1 MIGVRIFS
9 RSVLLAATFTLSTV
23 AQQLTLPNQPDS
35 VHFAVIGDNGT
46 GQRPEYEVAERLTA
60 LRQKFPFDFIIMMGD
75 NLYGGESPKDFA
87 KKFER
92 PYKKLL
98 DAGVKFYASLG
109 NHDDPDS
116 QRKYGSF
123 NMRGDRYYTLKMK
136 DVRFLSLDSNYMD
149 PKQLE
154 WLENELR
161 TSNSPWKIAYFHHP
175 LYSSGATHGPSVD
188 LRRVIEPLFIRYGV
202 NVVFS
207 GHEHFYERLKPQ
219 NGIHYFIS
227 GSAGQLRRGDIRP
240 SNVNAV
246 GFDKDNSFML
256 IEIAGDKLYFQTIS
270 RTGESVDSGVI
281 EKSKSK

>member
-1 MIGVRIFS
+1 VIRLHHLS
-9 RSVLLAATFTLSTV
+9 YLVLLAATCTFSSV

-46 GQRPEYEVAERLTA
+46 GQRPEYEVAERLAA
-60 LRQKFPFDFIIMMGD
+60 LHAKFHFDFIIMMGD
-75 NLYGGESPKDFA
+75 NLYGGESPKDFV

-92 PYKKLL
+92 PYKTLL
-98 DAGVKFYASLG
+98 DAGVKFYACLG
-109 NHDDPDS
+109 NHDDPEN
-116 QRKYGSF
+116 QRKYESF
-123 NMRGDRYYTLKMK
+123 NMRGDRYYTFKMK
-136 DVRFLSLDSNYMD
+136 DVRFFSLDSNYMD
-149 PKQLE
+149 PKQLDWIE
-154 WLENELR
+154 TQLR
-161 TSNSPWKIAYFHHP
+161 TSKSPWKIAYFHHP

-240 SNVNAV
+240 SNVEAV

-281 EKSKSK
+281 ERSKSK